1 MIIVFVSNMCPFP
14 FISTAANVK
23 QLWWL
28 TRVSSGRE
36 TWGIP
41 KADHELRTT
50 ALAIEEHIRT
60 TLMFL
65 PLSSSGFLLNYSDC
79 FCVKVSLAH
88 VKPGWHGQTT
98 NFCFSR
104 AIAAHFLHLSAPRC
118 QVCLF
123 RFSIGLS
130 LQRITS
136 TSWLWAFSS
145 CQSMGEHQ
153 QGWVVGPTIIDTGD
167 WIWASNCFKN
177 MTYFTP
183 WIYNRLMEIRLESV
197 LHQAE
202 EAIV

>member
-123 RFSIGLS
+123 RFL
-130 LQRITS
+130 
-136 TSWLWAFSS
+136 
-145 CQSMGEHQ
+145 H
-153 QGWVVGPTIIDTGD
+153 WVVSPKNHIDLLALSFLQLPEHGGASARMGGWTGHPTVSEVG
-167 WIWASNCFKN
+167 
-177 MTYFTP
+177 
-183 WIYNRLMEIRLESV
+183 
-197 LHQAE
+197 
-202 EAIV
+202 